1 MIRIREMQFDDLDE
15 VMQIEEASFS
25 VPWTANGFFT
35 FLIREDALFLSAV
48 EEEEIVGYIG
58 LIMAGPEADITN
70 VAVKE
75 SCRRKGVGKL
85 LVGEML
91 RLAKDRGVE
100 DIFLEVRV
108 SNDPAIR
115 LYRSFGFEPVG
126 LRKDYYEQP
135 REDAS
140 VMKYSSSAD
149 NGMQ

>member
-1 MIRIREMQFDDLDE
+1 MIRIREMQIDDLDE
-15 VMQIEEASFS
+15 VLQIEEESFS

-48 EEEEIVGYIG
+48 EEEKIVGYIG
-58 LIMAGPEADITN
+58 LIQAGPEADITN

-75 SCRRKGVGKL
+75 SCRGKGIGRL
-85 LVGEML
+85 LVGRML
-91 RLAKDRGVE
+91 DLAKSRGVE

-126 LRKDYYEQP
+126 LRKDYYEEP
-135 REDAS
+135 KEDAS
-140 VMKYSSSAD
+140 VMKYSIFTE
-149 NGMQ
+149 NGNQ

>member
-15 VMQIEEASFS
+15 VLHIEEASFS

-35 FLIREDALFLSAV
+35 FLIREDALFLSAL
-48 EEEEIVGYIG
+48 EEEKVVGYIG

-75 SCRRKGVGKL
+75 SCRGKGIGRL

-91 RLAKDRGVE
+91 RFAKDRGVE

-115 LYRSFGFEPVG
+115 LYRFLGFEPVG
-126 LRKDYYEQP
+126 LRKGYYEKP
-135 REDAS
+135 TEDAF
-140 VMKYSSSAD
+140 VMKYSLNAE
-149 NGMQ
+149 NGLQ